1 MSKGIAG
8 QRDQPPMNIEAIKK
22 KRAFYLASSAFS
34 LLFLGLIYAFSMF
47 AGPMRQAYG
56 LEKNAVALTFNIMMI
71 TFCIGAVIGAQIEK
85 RIGLRTTLFAS
96 AALFFAGF
104 AGTATFANGSIES
117 VYVFYGV
124 LGGLGV
130 GIGYNSIIA
139 TTNVWFPDKVG
150 FSSGVLMMGF
160 GLGSLI
166 LGNIS
171 INLVPLFGLS
181 NVF

>member
-8 QRDQPPMNIEAIKK
+8 QRDQSPMNIEAIKK

-47 AGPMRQAYG
+47 AGPMCQAYG

-96 AALFFAGF
+96 AALFFAGRAAPYNPPREIICLCASTTHLIF
-104 AGTATFANGSIES
+104 LTSCTSYASTM
-117 VYVFYGV
+117 YG
-124 LGGLGV
+124 
-130 GIGYNSIIA
+130 
-139 TTNVWFPDKVG
+139 
-150 FSSGVLMMGF
+150 
-160 GLGSLI
+160 
-166 LGNIS
+166 
-171 INLVPLFGLS
+171 
-181 NVF
+181 